1 MVGATLPV
9 MRRPCAL
16 QTGLWDLSA
25 WFSRADLS
33 SQNQEA
39 GSEKGPR
46 PQSVKMAQERS
57 PTVISPMNS
66 RSIILS
72 KSQANSIPQNI
83 RQRLCHDYVGL
94 IERIQRWLNSGEGH

>member
-1 MVGATLPV
+1 M
-9 MRRPCAL
+9 MRWLCTL

-25 WFSRADLS
+25 WLSRADLS

-46 PQSVKMAQERS
+46 PQSVKMAQERI
-57 PTVISPMNS
+57 PTGILPMNS

-72 KSQANSIPQNI
+72 H
-83 RQRLCHDYVGL
+83 RQTQFH
-94 IERIQRWLNSGEGH
+94 RILGRDSAMIM